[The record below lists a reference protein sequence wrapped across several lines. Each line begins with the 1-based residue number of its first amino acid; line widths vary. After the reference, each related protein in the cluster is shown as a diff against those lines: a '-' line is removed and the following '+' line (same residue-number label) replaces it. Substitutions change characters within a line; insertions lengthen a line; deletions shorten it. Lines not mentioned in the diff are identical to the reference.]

1 MRFVRLQ
8 YMSIVITG
16 NPGVGKHTISKEVA
30 KNLELDILD
39 INKIAKDEG
48 LFEKNQDTN
57 DIDTRKLGKIF
68 SEKNLE
74 KNVIVGHLAPYILDL
89 QQVKIMI
96 VLRRNPYDLITVYK
110 DRGYTDKKSIE
121 NTGSEVLGI
130 IVHDAKSKF
139 QNKVFQV
146 NSSGKSIEDVV
157 KKVMSII
164 SSNKGNEEVDWLD
177 LVTKNNDLKKF
188 FVDWLNNALR
198 VV

>member
-1 MRFVRLQ
+1 
-8 YMSIVITG
+8 MSIVITG

-30 KNLELDILD
+30 KNLELD
-39 INKIAKDEG
+39 
-48 LFEKNQDTN
+48 
-57 DIDTRKLGKIF
+57 
-68 SEKNLE
+68 
-74 KNVIVGHLAPYILDL
+74 ILDL

>member
-1 MRFVRLQ
+1 MLFGRPQ

-57 DIDTRKLGKIF
+57 NIDTKKLGKIF
-68 SEKNLE
+68 CEKNLE
-74 KNVIVGHLAPYILDL
+74 KNIIVGHLAPYVLDL

-110 DRGYTDKKSIE
+110 DRGYSDGKSIE
-121 NTGSEVLGI
+121 NTGSEVLGVI
-130 IVHDAKSKF
+130 AHDAKSKF
-139 QNKVFQV
+139 KDKVFQID
-146 NSSGKSIEDVV
+146 SSGKTIEDVV
-157 KKVMSII
+157 KKVMSVI
-164 SSNKGNEEVDWLD
+164 SNFTGNEDVDWLD

-188 FVDWLNNALR
+188 FVD
-198 VV
+198 